1 MSQEPAIPF
10 LNIYLR
16 TENKCS
22 QKDLHINVWSNL
34 LRTAKNFKKSKFLP
48 IKEDISKLWY
58 SQKTEWYSSIQRN
71 KIWTQ
76 QQNV

>member
-22 QKDLHINVWSNL
+22 QKDLYINVRSNL
-34 LRTAKNFKKSKFLP
+34 LRTAKNFKKPKFLSM
-48 IKEDISKLWY
+48 KEHISKLWY
-58 SQKTEWYSSIQRN
+58 SQKTEWYSA
-71 KIWTQ
+71 T
-76 QQNV
+76 

>member
-22 QKDLHINVWSNL
+22 QKDLYINVRSNL
-34 LRTAKNFKKSKFLP
+34 EQPKTLKSLNFLSM
-48 IKEDISKLWY
+48 KEHISKLWY
-58 SQKTEWYSSIQRN
+58 SQKTEWYSAI
-71 KIWTQ
+71 
-76 QQNV
+76 